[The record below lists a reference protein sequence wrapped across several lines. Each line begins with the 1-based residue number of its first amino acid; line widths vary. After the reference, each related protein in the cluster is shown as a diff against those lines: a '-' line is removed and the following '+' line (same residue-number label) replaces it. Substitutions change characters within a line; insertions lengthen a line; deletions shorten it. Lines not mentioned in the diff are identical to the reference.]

1 VKALA
6 ESGVALEINNRFRIP
21 SATIIKAAKEA
32 GVKFTFG
39 TNNGGAN
46 DLGRMDYAIEM
57 IGECGLT
64 GQDMWF
70 PEV

>member
-1 VKALA
+1 M
-6 ESGVALEINNRFRIP
+6 IP
-21 SATIIKAAKEA
+21 SATFIKKAKES

-46 DLGRMDYAIEM
+46 DLGRMDYAISM

-64 GQDMWF
+64 PSDMWI
-70 PEV
+70 PGK